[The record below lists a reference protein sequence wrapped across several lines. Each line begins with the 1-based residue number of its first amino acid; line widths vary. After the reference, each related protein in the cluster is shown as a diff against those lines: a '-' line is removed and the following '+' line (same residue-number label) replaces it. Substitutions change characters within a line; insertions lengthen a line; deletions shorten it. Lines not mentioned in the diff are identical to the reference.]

1 MAHKNASR
9 TNKVKHNMAYKN
21 ASGDIK
27 INMVYKNASGDI
39 KMQHGV

>member
-1 MAHKNASR
+1 
-9 TNKVKHNMAYKN
+9 MAYKN

-27 INMVYKNASGDI
+27 INKAYKNASKDI